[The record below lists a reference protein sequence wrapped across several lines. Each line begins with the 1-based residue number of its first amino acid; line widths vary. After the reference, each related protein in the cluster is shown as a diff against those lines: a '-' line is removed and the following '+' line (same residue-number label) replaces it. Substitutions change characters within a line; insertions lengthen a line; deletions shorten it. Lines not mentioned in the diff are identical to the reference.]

1 MQRNSELIK
10 HTILNSH
17 NEFIPE
23 LSDSGYHIKE
33 HQVFSGLIIMK
44 IVIISKFIV
53 LLFLTALKTEAQQ
66 DFDISGFGKR
76 IQTDGFLME
85 WSSKTVKKWYRDSLW
100 YWDAIN
106 TPDGVSGYIRS
117 KNAVNCSS
125 WVFTIDPYGDT
136 TPLNIRIPYDS
147 ASESYCLDYHVY
159 DSLKLI
165 TFEWVLPWKSIE
177 VDSDGVYSVR
187 VTAKSECGDSLS
199 SMLLIGSKKKKD
211 KFFSKEFYV
220 HIILISLLFYAFTT
234 IILKVTQKKSRT
246 VRRG

>member
-1 MQRNSELIK
+1 
-10 HTILNSH
+10 
-17 NEFIPE
+17 
-23 LSDSGYHIKE
+23 LSDSGYCIKE
-33 HQVFSGLIIMK
+33 RQVFSGMIIMK
-44 IVIISKFIV
+44 TFIIGKFII
-53 LLFLTALKTEAQQ
+53 LLILTALKTEAQQ
-66 DFDISGFGKR
+66 DFDISGIGKK

-85 WSSKTVKKWYRDSLW
+85 WSSKTVKNWYRDSLW

-125 WVFTIDPYGDT
+125 WVFTIDPYGET
-136 TPLNIRIPYDS
+136 TPLNIRIPCDT
-147 ASESYCLDYHVY
+147 ASEFYCLDYQAY

-165 TFEWVLPWKSIE
+165 TFEWVLPWESME

-211 KFFSKEFYV
+211 EFFSKGFYIR
-220 HIILISLLFYAFTT
+220 IILISLLLYAFTT
-234 IILKVTQKKSRT
+234 IILRVTQKKRRT